1 MNDTSKLPDNTPI
14 LISAGQSVERQA
26 TGHSH
31 MHIASQAAQAAL
43 ASTGVDDLAQHI
55 DTICVIRTF
64 TDSPGQWEC
73 PFGRSNNP
81 PQSVAA
87 AIGASPRDRIYSNI
101 GGNEPQSRIIEF
113 SADIAKGERS
123 LVLLAGGEALRNMR
137 TAQRA
142 GEQLDWE
149 ETHSEELEDRGF
161 GKIFVSDQE
170 IANQLF
176 APMFYYTMFEQA
188 QATRAG
194 RNTAQ
199 QKAFMAAQMASMSSV
214 AADNPYAQFP
224 NAMSEEDILAAGPL
238 NHLYTRRMIAQD
250 GVNLGAAV
258 LLTSVG
264 KARELGVNED
274 HWIFIH
280 GQAEGVELVM
290 TEREDLSRSLMAEA
304 VLDRIF
310 EQSQWAVDDVD
321 LIEIYSC
328 FPCAVT
334 VVAEHLDLPNDG
346 SRPLTLT
353 GGLPFFGGPGNNY
366 AMHGIAE
373 AVSQLQSGTG
383 DRALVTCNGGML
395 SKHASGLYSR
405 APSTTDWSAADT
417 TLNSE
422 NFVRRTIAPA
432 PSAGKIIT
440 YTVNYAKNE
449 PQQAMV
455 IGETPDGERF
465 VCKSAPEDL
474 ATPAAMLDDGIV
486 GRPIQVEPQEDGALY
501 FQLA

>member
-1 MNDTSKLPDNTPI
+1 
-14 LISAGQSVERQA
+14 
-26 TGHSH
+26 
-31 MHIASQAAQAAL
+31 
-43 ASTGVDDLAQHI
+43 
-55 DTICVIRTF
+55 
-64 TDSPGQWEC
+64 
-73 PFGRSNNP
+73 
-81 PQSVAA
+81 
-87 AIGASPRDRIYSNI
+87 
-101 GGNEPQSRIIEF
+101 
-113 SADIAKGERS
+113 
-123 LVLLAGGEALRNMR
+123 
-137 TAQRA
+137 
-142 GEQLDWE
+142 
-149 ETHSEELEDRGF
+149 
-161 GKIFVSDQE
+161 
-170 IANQLF
+170 
-176 APMFYYTMFEQA
+176 
-188 QATRAG
+188 
-194 RNTAQ
+194 
-199 QKAFMAAQMASMSSV
+199 
-214 AADNPYAQFP
+214 
-224 NAMSEEDILAAGPL
+224 
-238 NHLYTRRMIAQD
+238 
-250 GVNLGAAV
+250 
-258 LLTSVG
+258 
-264 KARELGVNED
+264 
-274 HWIFIH
+274 
-280 GQAEGVELVM
+280 
-290 TEREDLSRSLMAEA
+290 MAEA

>member
-1 MNDTSKLPDNTPI
+1 MNNLSDNTPI
-14 LISAGQSVERQA
+14 LVAAGQYVERQA
-26 TGHSH
+26 TDHSH
-31 MHIASQAAQAAL
+31 MHIAGQAAQAAL

-64 TDSPGQWEC
+64 TDSPGQWES
-73 PFGRSNNP
+73 PFGRSDNP
-81 PQSVAA
+81 PQSVAK
-87 AIGASPRDRIYSNI
+87 AIGATPKDRIYSNI

-137 TAQRA
+137 TAARA
-142 GEQLDWE
+142 GEKLDWE
-149 ETHSEELEDRGF
+149 ETHSQEMEDRGF

-194 RNTAQ
+194 RDTAA
-199 QKAFMAAQMASMSSV
+199 QKAFMAAQMTSMSDV
-214 AADNPYAQFP
+214 AAHNPYAQFP
-224 NAMSEEDILAAGPL
+224 SAMSADEILSAGPL

-264 KARELGVNED
+264 KARELGINED
-274 HWIFIH
+274 QWVFIH

-290 TEREDLSRSLMAEA
+290 TERDDLSRSLMAEA

-310 EQSQWAVDDVD
+310 EQSHWSVEDLD

-373 AVSQLQSGTG
+373 AVNQLQSGAG
-383 DRALVTCNGGML
+383 ERALVTCNGGML

-405 APSTTDWSAADT
+405 TPNDADWSVAET
-417 TLNSE
+417 SLSNE
-422 NFVRRTIAPA
+422 GFVRRTIAPA
-432 PSAGKIIT
+432 PSAGKIVT
-440 YTVNYAKNE
+440 YTVNYAKDV

-455 IGETPDGERF
+455 IGETPEGERF
-465 VCKSAPEDL
+465 VCKSAPDDV
-474 ATPAAMLDDGIV
+474 ATPAAMLGDDVV
-486 GRPIQVEPQEDGALY
+486 GRDIKVELQDEGALY